1 LLRRPC
7 APWHALTAPQGNA
20 SVTPP
25 NSQDSSGPRSRPAA
39 DTLVPV
45 DSDVDARRS
54 AYATQS
60 NTLKF
65 DIERALQRQ
74 LGDYE
79 LFELIGEGGM
89 GAVYRARQISLDRD
103 VAVKVLSA
111 KWAAAD
117 FTERFQREAR
127 NAGRM
132 QHAHIVQVYEVGTAE
147 GLHFYSM
154 RLVRGDNLAE
164 MLHREGRLTP
174 ARAAAMLIP
183 IARAID
189 YAHHLGVLHLDLKPA
204 NILVDEDGAP
214 HVADFGLARRLER
227 ELAVTKHEVSGTPSY
242 MAPEQAASGPQKIS
256 AATDIWGLGAILY
269 ELAAG
274 QPPFLAESAEATLKD
289 VVEGKLRKPREIV
302 ANLPRDLEAIIEKCL
317 AHDASGRY
325 ATAGELADDLDAFVA
340 RRPVAARPLNPLQ
353 RVQYWVRR
361 EPRLAVAAVLIA
373 ALLAGI
379 AVTHQWRQ
387 TAIPA
392 KSIAVLPF
400 ENLSDDKAN
409 AYFASGMQD
418 EILTRLAGIHQLKVI
433 SRTSTEKYSSNP
445 TDLKTVGE
453 QLGVATVLEGSV
465 QKAGNVVHI
474 NVQLIDTANG
484 GHLWAQS
491 YDRELK
497 DIFAVEREVAQ
508 NVADALKAQ
517 LQPQE
522 AALVAAVPTANPAAY
537 DLYLRAMEH
546 YNRAHDQDV
555 LTTAEMPQ
563 AIALFEQAL
572 AADPRFALAAA
583 TLADAHMR
591 IYFNA
596 PDRTEARLAAAK
608 AAADRALV
616 LQPDLGEAHY
626 ALALYYYWGHRDYAA
641 AMEQLLRARQSL
653 PNSADV
659 ASSLAAIARRQGRW
673 DEAIAGFQRA
683 ALFDPRSSF
692 PLDQLG
698 FTYESLRRYADAD
711 RAYAQ
716 SVAVAPDAADERVTH
731 ALNTA
736 VWKGDVAPLRNALQA
751 LTPGSDAYI
760 GNASSFYAAAWWSRD
775 YDAAIRIAQSDHAD
789 EWADQNNIALPREL
803 YLARAYQAAGD
814 DGKAKEAYLKVSTTV
829 GAALA
834 QRPNGAELN
843 LALALANTGL
853 GNKDDALSHGR
864 QAVSLLPVS
873 RDALTGS
880 AMLVWLAQVEVGL
893 GEADAAFDHLRQAL
907 AQPSGVVLSPALLKL
922 DPVWDPLRKDPRF
935 VQLLALGEVPV
946 AIKTAP

>member
-1 LLRRPC
+1 M
-7 APWHALTAPQGNA
+7 
-20 SVTPP
+20 V
-25 NSQDSSGPRSRPAA
+25 SSPA
-39 DTLVPV
+39 
-45 DSDVDARRS
+45 DSDGDATHS
-54 AYATQS
+54 AYAAQS
-60 NTLKF
+60 KTLKF
-65 DIERALQRQ
+65 DVAHAQQRR

-89 GAVYRARQISLDRD
+89 GAVYRARQISMDRD

-164 MLHREGRLTP
+164 MLRREGKLAP

-204 NILVDEDGAP
+204 NILVDENTAP
-214 HVADFGLARRLER
+214 HVADFGLARQLER
-227 ELAVTKHEVSGTPSY
+227 ELAVTRHEVSGTPSY
-242 MAPEQAASGPQKIS
+242 MAPEQATSGPQKIS

-269 ELAAG
+269 ELVTG
-274 QPPFLAESAEATLKD
+274 QPPFLAESAEATLRE
-289 VVEGKLRKPREIV
+289 VVAGKLRKPREIV
-302 ANLPRDLEAIIEKCL
+302 PNLPRDLEAIIEKCL
-317 AHDASGRY
+317 ARDASRRY
-325 ATAGELADDLDAFVA
+325 ATAGSLADDLDSFVA
-340 RRPVAARPLNPLQ
+340 WRPVAARPLNPLQ
-353 RVQYWVRR
+353 RIRYWVRR
-361 EPRLAVAAVLIA
+361 EPPLAVAAALIL

-379 AVTHQWRQ
+379 ALTHQWRQ
-387 TAIPA
+387 AVIPA

-418 EILTRLAGIHQLKVI
+418 EILTRLAGIHELKVI
-433 SRTSTEKYSSNP
+433 SRTSTEKYSSHP
-445 TDLKTVGE
+445 SDLKTVGQ

-465 QKAGNVVHI
+465 QKAGNAVHI
-474 NVQLIDTANG
+474 NVQLIDTGND
-484 GHLWAQS
+484 GHVWAQS

-537 DLYLRAMEH
+537 DLYLHAMEH

-555 LTTAEMPQ
+555 LTTAELPQ
-563 AIALFEQAL
+563 AITLFEQAL
-572 AADPRFALAAA
+572 AADPQFALADAM
-583 TLADAHMR
+583 LADAHMR
-591 IYFNA
+591 MYFNA

-608 AAADRALV
+608 AAADRALA
-616 LQPDLGEAHY
+616 LRPALGEAHY
-626 ALALYYYWGHRDYAA
+626 ALALYHYWGHRDYAP
-641 AMEQLLRARQSL
+641 AMEQLLLARQSL

-673 DEAIAGFQRA
+673 DDAVAGFQRA

-736 VWKGDVAPLRNALQA
+736 VWKGDLVALRNSLQA

-775 YDAAIRIAQSDHAD
+775 YGAAIKIGQSDAAAD
-789 EWADQNNIALPREL
+789 WADQNNIALPREL
-803 YLARAYQAAGD
+803 YLARTYQAAGD
-814 DGKAKEAYLKVSTTV
+814 EGKAKEVYLKVSKTLT
-829 GAALA
+829 AALV
-834 QRPNGAELN
+834 QRPNAADLHLG
-843 LALALANTGL
+843 LALAEAGL
-853 GNKDDALSHGR
+853 GSKDDALSQGR
-864 QAVSLLPVS
+864 QAIELLPVS
-873 RDALTGS
+873 RDALSGS
-880 AMLVWLAQVEVGL
+880 AMLVWMAQVEVCL
-893 GEADAAFDHLRQAL
+893 GDNDAAFDHLRQAL
-907 AQPSGVVLSPALLKL
+907 AQPSGVVISSALLKL
-922 DPVWDPLRKDPRF
+922 DPIWDPLRKDSRF
-935 VQLLALGEVPV
+935 AQLLALGEEPV
-946 AIKTAP
+946 ATKTAP